1 MQIQRAEAVH
11 SALKRGCTSRFRL
24 VDLVEFL
31 TEYREMHEIK
41 NEIKSCKRALLQA
54 YSDVKLPS
62 VAALER
68 KKIISPY
75 AVDVLR
81 AQAAEATGY
90 EMAEALPGPSAE
102 LSTYI
107 VARQGGGAKS
117 RAAAFREAHDA
128 AVGQGADEKTALA
141 IATAAAAA
149 ARAAPASIPCPEVT
163 APAEGDPAVEL
174 NLQAEDCSSWR
185 LTSLRRC
192 SCQFQRHK
200 GCAQAQR
207 LSFDVERYSPLVLP
221 SAPACQRAMQA
232 QLMCSP
238 TPTRLV
244 HRSR

>member
-1 MQIQRAEAVH
+1 M
-11 SALKRGCTSRFRL
+11 
-24 VDLVEFL
+24 DLVEFL

-200 GCAQAQR
+200 GCAPAQR